1 MKGFLKE
8 YNSIMPR
15 QFLNPDLQYKSSP
28 RQTKKT
34 TVSPQEKEKLWEV
47 QFSSSLTNL
56 HKERCQEGNYASSSK
71 RRKWRSSFLVLSHT
85 HTKTTSTFHFLILAH
100 DFFYTCTC
108 IFTNTSLYLK
118 PTTGFVL
125 QTWHGIWCSPEDKKK
140 MKIQSLQKNTEKTL
154 KINWNYGSILLA

>member
-71 RRKWRSSFLVLSHT
+71 RRKWKVQFSSALTHSHKGNFHLSLPNSGT
-85 HTKTTSTFHFLILAH
+85 W
-100 DFFYTCTC
+100 FFYTCTC

>member
-8 YNSIMPR
+8 YNSITPS

-71 RRKWRSSFLVLSHT
+71 RRKWKVQFSSALTHSHKGNFHLSLPNSGT
-85 HTKTTSTFHFLILAH
+85 W
-100 DFFYTCTC
+100 FFYTCTC
-108 IFTNTSLYLK
+108 IFTKTHHFTWSPQQALSCKLDMEFDVHLK
-118 PTTGFVL
+118 IKRKWKFNL
-125 QTWHGIWCSPEDKKK
+125 CKKHW
-140 MKIQSLQKNTEKTL
+140 KNTK
-154 KINWNYGSILLA
+154 N